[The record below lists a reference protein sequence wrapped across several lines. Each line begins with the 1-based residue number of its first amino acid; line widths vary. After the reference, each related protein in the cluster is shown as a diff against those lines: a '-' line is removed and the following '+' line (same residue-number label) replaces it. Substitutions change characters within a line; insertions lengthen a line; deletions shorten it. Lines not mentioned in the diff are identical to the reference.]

1 MATYQKITSLLFK
14 PQGVHNAAVDYS
26 VMDVVTSPDKSR
38 VYFALQNV
46 PAGIALTNEE
56 YWQLQIDLSSSKS
69 AMDEALASFGSYAKE
84 IGMRVKGETAK
95 ASGNP
100 VTCLADAGS
109 LLQPVT
115 VLEPKQEGS
124 GDPYPAG
131 GGKNLLPITAKTQ
144 TINGVTFTVDNGVI
158 TVNGTATANAYL
170 WLCDEFTL
178 QPGTYVMSGIPENF
192 DYNTQGGFTDDNWN
206 INRYGVT
213 TLTEAKKVK
222 PYIVVRNGVT
232 ANNVIFK
239 LQLEVGSTPTAFAP
253 YSNIRPFIGYDKLD
267 LNATGKNL
275 LPFPPDS
282 ATMAGITF
290 TVNDDGSV
298 HVSGTSTAIVTWGWY
313 EWNDLLMRANTEYV
327 LSGSPV
333 GAPSE
338 AYVAIVNGA
347 ASRQGAET
355 KFRYD
360 EDTLVNVRIVV
371 NSGVTVDAVFRPM
384 IRLATDADSTFA
396 TPQHKLHTV
405 QIGQTVYGGKF
416 DWLTGKLVANIAK
429 TTLTTSQLN
438 ILFVE
443 AASNDKSYYYNI
455 TNGIPGT
462 QAGMAAAGRV
472 FGGACDIFRY
482 DAGLYSNKNVE
493 GFTYAG
499 TYVSVRVNASR
510 LVNSSAE
517 ALKEYLPDVWEVCYE
532 LATPIE
538 IQLSPTI
545 ISAADPEQTNT
556 LYGDGRIDVEY
567 VKPLHV
573 SIEERVAAAVAAAMN
588 TEGA

>member
-38 VYFALQNV
+38 VYFAVQNV
-46 PAGIALTNEE
+46 PAGIALTNTE

-84 IGMRVKGETAK
+84 IGTRVKGETAK

-115 VLEPKQEGS
+115 VLEPQQAGS

-158 TVNGTATANAYL
+158 TANGTATANAYL

-192 DYNTQGGFTDDNWN
+192 DYNTQGGFTDDNWS

-222 PYIVVRNGVT
+222 PYVVIRNGVT
-232 ANNVIFK
+232 ASNVVFK
-239 LQLEVGSTPTAFAP
+239 LQLEAGSTATAFMP
-253 YSNIRPFIGYDKLD
+253 YSNIRPFIGYDVLW
-267 LNATGKNL
+267 LNHAGKNL
-275 LPFPPDS
+275 YDKNNPNIIKGWFNAEGGAIGSSSTQNTIYIPCSPNTTYTVSKILGGNRFRVAYAKEKPNLGTTVYGYVGGSDNS
-282 ATMAGITF
+282 TALKIT
-290 TVNDDGSV
+290 TGRDAKYLLVWAWTSDGSTV
-298 HVSGTSTAIVTWGWY
+298 TWEELNASIQIEIGSTA
-313 EWNDLLMRANTEYV
+313 
-327 LSGSPV
+327 
-333 GAPSE
+333 
-338 AYVAIVNGA
+338 
-347 ASRQGAET
+347 
-355 KFRYD
+355 
-360 EDTLVNVRIVV
+360 
-371 NSGVTVDAVFRPM
+371 
-384 IRLATDADSTFA
+384 STFEPYKGNTHA
-396 TPQHKLHTV
+396 V

-416 DWLTGKLVANIAK
+416 DWLTGKFMSGFSLLDMATLSWNYDSANGYWIAVFQKDAAQVKDNSQAAEWLCDRYKVVARNNLKNYTVALNVLGNVMCMNGSSTVKPEGVIAYK
-429 TTLTTSQLN
+429 
-438 ILFVE
+438 
-443 AASNDKSYYYNI
+443 
-455 TNGIPGT
+455 
-462 QAGMAAAGRV
+462 
-472 FGGACDIFRY
+472 
-482 DAGLYSNKNVE
+482 
-493 GFTYAG
+493 
-499 TYVSVRVNASR
+499 
-510 LVNSSAE
+510 
-517 ALKEYLPDVWEVCYE
+517 

-538 IQLSPTI
+538 IQLTPHI
-545 ISAADPEQTNT
+545 ISAAEPEQTNT

-588 TEGA
+588 TEGE